1 MSFCN
6 STIVPVDVAKPHI
19 VFINGFWRVSQLH
32 RRYIV
37 DLNVMKRFTAAHS
50 FVQRLNDGLNYPW
63 GYRNET

>member
-6 STIVPVDVAKPHI
+6 STITPVNLSKPHI
-19 VFINGFWRVSQLH
+19 VFIDKYWRVSQLH

-37 DLNVMKRFTAAHS
+37 DNNVMRRFAAAHT

-63 GYRNET
+63 GYGK